1 MDHQTFESRYQVY
14 RQAVEAYLEG
24 LFASVL
30 TGRISMT
37 QCGTA
42 FWRAASAS
50 ARC

>member
-24 LFASVL
+24 LFASIAEGL
-30 TGRISMT
+30 QTR
-37 QCGTA
+37 CGTA